1 MIFFNI
7 EKSNIYLFQNSIKTK
22 AFLIMKLSLL
32 LLLSFMTLS
41 FSRGYSQNISLNLKN
56 VRLEDAFE
64 RIEKQSEYT
73 FVYEKNALRDAK
85 KLNIFLNGKPVKEA
99 LQILLKNQPLDYKIH
114 QKYIIIS
121 QKKDKT
127 PEAEAIKPSVTIQAR
142 LSGVIVDSLGQ
153 AISGVSIL
161 NNTNQKRTSTDQ
173 SGAFNLEGKPG
184 DVLTITYIG
193 YHTQRHEAKSASAIR
208 IVLMAQEQEI
218 ETVVITALG
227 IKRSE
232 KTLSY
237 QVQKVG
243 NEDLTTVKNSNFV
256 NSLVGKVAGAQINSS
271 SAGPGGAV
279 KVVMRGNKSISLNNN
294 VLYVIDGVPM
304 NNFISSGGDGQMT
317 AQPGTESIADINPD
331 DIENISV
338 MTGPSAAAL
347 YGFEGANGVI
357 LITTKKGSAD
367 KTTLSLSHSTTF
379 SDPLLLPKFQNTY
392 GNVAGSV
399 MSWGEETQMRYDPS
413 NFFNT
418 GSNVN
423 NVVALS
429 TGNEKS
435 QNYFSAGANNAHGIM
450 PNNKY
455 NRYNFLYRNTTTFLD
470 NKLVLDASVNYIIQN
485 NSNMVAQGQYFNPLP
500 ALYLFPRNE
509 DFSNVQLFERFDPVT
524 EVNKQYWIYG
534 DQGLSIQNP
543 YWTMYRMNRNADRK
557 RYMLTS
563 SLKYNFSNDLNI
575 TGRVNV
581 DNMNLQSTD
590 NRYASTLGALA
601 GPKGRHNLTTREER
615 QLYADLIATYTKNF
629 DPFNININAGAS
641 IKDKRMNAYTIEGD
655 LQQIINY
662 FSIENMNRAV
672 GTFKTDQD
680 GLKRQTQSVFANAE
694 IGYKNFLFLTLTGRN
709 DWDSALA
716 WSQSPER
723 SFFYPSVGLSTVL
736 SEAFTLPNWF
746 SYLKARGSY
755 TKVGNSYDPY
765 LTTEQYIYDAQTN
778 TYALAK
784 IRPNF
789 FLKPELTTSYE
800 FGLDMKF
807 LKNSLSLSATYYSSD
822 TENQTHTILE
832 SGTEYTGRIIQT
844 GNVRNSGIELLLGY
858 QNTWDKFAWSSN
870 LTFSFNKN
878 KIVSLYGADI
888 LRDNPTLENYVDKA
902 TLGSI
907 GSPVVRLREGGSM
920 GDIYST
926 SDFKRD
932 NNGYIYLNPSTLLP
946 SMETLN
952 TNDYRKLGSLLP
964 KSHMGWKNSF
974 TYKDLR
980 LNVVLSGRFGGLVVS
995 NTQAILDRY
1004 GVSEYSANLR
1014 RQGNIN
1020 ILGHEVSAQDYMNV
1034 VAEGTGKSDLY
1045 VYKADNVRLQELSIE
1060 YTINKRFLG
1069 NIANAT
1075 IGIVGNNLALL
1086 YNRAPFDPESV
1097 PSASSTYYTGVDF
1110 FMQPSL
1116 RNIGFNLKLQF

>member
-1 MIFFNI
+1 MNFFNI
-7 EKSNIYLFQNSIKTK
+7 GKSNIYLFKNSVKTK
-22 AFLIMKLSLL
+22 VFLLMKLSLL
-32 LLLSFMTLS
+32 LLLSLMTLS
-41 FSRGYSQNISLNLKN
+41 FTKSYSQNISLNLKN
-56 VRLEDAFE
+56 ALLKDVFE
-64 RIEKQSEYT
+64 EIERQSTYT
-73 FVYEKNALRDAK
+73 FVYEKNMLKDTK
-85 KLNIFLNGKPVKEA
+85 KLNISFNGEPLTEV
-99 LQILLKNQPLDYKIH
+99 LQLLLKNQPLDFKIH
-114 QKYIIIS
+114 QKYIVIS
-121 QKKDKT
+121 QKKDKAPT
-127 PEAEAIKPSVTIQAR
+127 ADAPKNNVAIQSI

-161 NNTNQKRTSTDQ
+161 NNTNQKRISTDQ
-173 SGAFNLEGKPG
+173 SGAFSLEGKPR
-184 DVLTITYIG
+184 DILTASYIG
-193 YHTQRHEAKSASAIR
+193 YRTQRYEVKSSSTIR
-208 IVLMAQEQEI
+208 IVLRAEQQQI
-218 ETVVITALG
+218 DMVVVTALG

-237 QVQKVG
+237 QVQKIG

-256 NSLVGKVAGAQINSS
+256 NSLVGKVAGAQINTSA
-271 SAGPGGAV
+271 AGPGGAV

-338 MTGPSAAAL
+338 LTGPSAAAL

-357 LITTKKGSAD
+357 LITTKKGAID
-367 KTTLSLSHSTTF
+367 KTTLSVSNSTTF
-379 SDPLLLPKFQNTY
+379 SNPLLLPKFQNRY

-399 MSWGEETQMRYDPS
+399 MSWGEETTAQYDPS
-413 NFFNT
+413 GFFNT
-418 GSNVN
+418 GTNIS

-435 QNYFSAGANNAHGIM
+435 QNYFSTGANNATGIL

-455 NRYNFLYRNTTTFLD
+455 NRYNFLYRNTTNFLD
-470 NKLVLDASVNYIIQN
+470 NKLVLDASVNYIVQN
-485 NSNMVAQGQYFNPLP
+485 NRNMVAQGQYFNPLP

-509 DFSNVQLFERFDPVT
+509 DFANIQLFERYDPIT

-543 YWTMYRMNRNADRK
+543 YWTMYRMNRNVDRK
-557 RYMLTS
+557 RYILTS
-563 SLKYNFSNDLNI
+563 SLKYNVSNELNI

-581 DNMNLQSTD
+581 DNMNLRSTD
-590 NRYASTLGALA
+590 DRYASTLGALA
-601 GPKGRHNLTTREER
+601 GPKGRHALAMREER
-615 QLYADLIATYTKNF
+615 QLYGDLIATYTKQL
-629 DPFNININAGAS
+629 DLFNININAGAS
-641 IKDKRMNAYTIEGD
+641 IKDKRMEGYTTEGD

-662 FSIENMNRAV
+662 FSVENMNRAV
-672 GTFKTDQD
+672 GTFKTDQE

-694 IGYKNFLFLTLTGRN
+694 IGYRNYLFLTLTGRN

-736 SEAFTLPNWF
+736 NEVFTLPSWF

-755 TKVGNSYDPY
+755 TRVGNSYDPY
-765 LTTEQYIYDAQTN
+765 LTTEQYIYDAQTH
-778 TYALAK
+778 TYSLAK
-784 IRPNF
+784 IRPNY
-789 FLKPELTTSYE
+789 FLKPELTSSYE
-800 FGLDMKF
+800 FGVDLKF
-807 LKNSLSLSATYYSSD
+807 LKNSLSLSATYYNSD

-832 SGTEYTGRIIQT
+832 SGTEYTGSIIQT

-858 QNTWDKFAWSSN
+858 QNTWNKFAWNSN
-870 LTFSFNKN
+870 LTFSINKN
-878 KIVSLYGADI
+878 KIVSLYGADV

-902 TLGSI
+902 TLGSL

-946 SMETLN
+946 AMETLN
-952 TNDYRKLGSLLP
+952 TDEYRKLGSLLP
-964 KSHMGWKNSF
+964 KSHIGWKNSF

-1014 RQGNIN
+1014 QQGNIN
-1020 ILGHEVSAQDYMNV
+1020 ILGHDISTQDYMNV

-1045 VYKADNVRLQELSIE
+1045 VYKADNIRLQELSIE
-1060 YTINKRFLG
+1060 YTINKRLLG

-1075 IGIVGNNLALL
+1075 IGIVGSNLALL
-1086 YNRAPFDPESV
+1086 YNKAPFDPESV